1 MEVATVLVARAVK
14 PFIGWG
20 GSRGYEP
27 GSGAERSAMTEHFVF
42 NLHLTLAA
50 DAVGARTRISPRDVK
65 RCASRGSQ
73 LYPSSIYQLS
83 GWCRVYL
90 NILSGVL

>member
-1 MEVATVLVARAVK
+1 MREREQGWGRGGGSSGREGAAVEVATVLVARAVK

-42 NLHLTLAA
+42 NLHLT
-50 DAVGARTRISPRDVK
+50 
-65 RCASRGSQ
+65 
-73 LYPSSIYQLS
+73 
-83 GWCRVYL
+83 YL
-90 NILSGVL
+90 DESTI